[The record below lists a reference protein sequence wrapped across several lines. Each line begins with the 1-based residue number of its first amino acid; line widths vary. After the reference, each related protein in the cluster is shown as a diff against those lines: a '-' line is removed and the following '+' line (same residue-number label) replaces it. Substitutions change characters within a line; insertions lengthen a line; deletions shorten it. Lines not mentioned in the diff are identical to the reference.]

1 MTLVEAPLERLRLFQ
16 ASLRLTSE
24 ELAALEP
31 YRGTFLSHRD
41 AFAEHLHG
49 LLSEIPETRRIL
61 ELMEPRGGL
70 RRNWRCWYEGLFT
83 GGFDA
88 EFYGFLWNSGLKHLG
103 RDVDQ
108 RFIHLG
114 YCTARSFLGGV
125 IEREVPREERH
136 RVRGVVDKMLD
147 QCLLVATDALLT
159 GTSRCDR
166 EVMNGIAH
174 QVRNPLAVIGGFL
187 HQAQGKLAAD
197 SPVYPMLDT
206 MLQETRRL
214 EAMVENVGTY
224 IELTQREP
232 VFTRCS
238 LADVFEAAL
247 GRLRAKDRLEGVD
260 VQLGPARAHPLD
272 SDPHLLELLFYHL
285 LRNGLEAARE
295 AEAPVVRV
303 TGSVTGEPPAALT
316 VVIENNG
323 RVPRP
328 EDVGH
333 LFAPFYSSS
342 PTASGFGLPIAALV
356 VRKTQGEIDLAAL
369 PGQGTR
375 VTVSLPILPKESRPE
390 PAPPPPTPATDRSAG
405 NRTLFH
411 MV

>member
-1 MTLVEAPLERLRLFQ
+1 MSFADPPLERLRFFQ

-24 ELAALEP
+24 ELAVLEP

-49 LLSEIPETRRIL
+49 LLHEIPETRRIL
-61 ELMEPRGGL
+61 QLMEPRGGL
-70 RRNWRCWYEGLFT
+70 RRNWRCWYEGFFT
-83 GGFDA
+83 GEFDA

-114 YCTARSFLGGV
+114 YCTARAFLGEV
-125 IEREVPREERH
+125 IEREVPQEERH
-136 RVRGVVDKMLD
+136 RVRDVVDKMLD

-174 QVRNPLAVIGGFL
+174 QVRNPLMVIGGFL
-187 HQAQGKLAAD
+187 HQAQGKLEAD
-197 SPVYPMLDT
+197 SPVRPMLDT

-224 IELTQREP
+224 IELTQRPPAFVRCILGE
-232 VFTRCS
+232 VF
-238 LADVFEAAL
+238 DAAL
-247 GRLRAKDRLEGVD
+247 RRLRAEGHGGGVD
-260 VQLGPARAHPLD
+260 VRLGPAQTHPLD

-295 AEAPVVRV
+295 AEPPTVLV
-303 TGSVTGEPPAALT
+303 TGSVAGTPPVALT

-323 RVPRP
+323 RVPAP
-328 EDVGH
+328 EETAH

-342 PTASGFGLPIAALV
+342 PTASGFGLPIAALA
-356 VRKTQGEIDLAAL
+356 VRKTQGEIDLAVS
-369 PGQGTR
+369 PGEGTR
-375 VTVSLPILPKESRPE
+375 VTVSLPLQPREAAGERQ
-390 PAPPPPTPATDRSAG
+390 APGKPD
-405 NRTLFH
+405 
-411 MV
+411 